1 MKITWLGHSAFHVEI
16 DGKGIVIDPWVTNPL
31 SPLKSVDEYLE
42 KFKTDIVVITHFHAD
57 HVGDAEKIL
66 EKTNAKVVA
75 IYEIAEEFAKKGF
88 EVIGANIGGPFEVD
102 GIGFALTPATHSS
115 PIGAPTGVILF
126 KSRLPVLYHAGDTG
140 LFAEM
145 ELIGKLYA
153 PKVALLPIGG
163 HFTMDEIQAS
173 VAAEMLRSE
182 IVIPMHYDTFPQIK
196 ADPEKFARLVA
207 ERAPS
212 IQVNILKPGE
222 SLEVEL

>member
-31 SPLKSVDEYLE
+31 SPLKTLDEYFE
-42 KFKTDIVVITHFHAD
+42 KFKTDIVVITHFHED

-66 EKTNAKVVA
+66 EKTRAKVVA
-75 IYEIAEEFAKKGF
+75 IYEIAEEFRKKGF
-88 EVIGANIGGPFEVD
+88 EAIGANIGGPFDVD
-102 GIGFALTPATHSS
+102 GISFALTPALHSS
-115 PIGAPTGVILF
+115 PIGSPTGVIIF
-126 KSRLPVLYHAGDTG
+126 KDKLPVLYHAGDTG

-145 ELIGKLYA
+145 ELIGKLYV
-153 PKVALLPIGG
+153 PKVSLLPIGG

-182 IVIPMHYDTFPQIK
+182 IVIPMHYNTFPQIK
-196 ADPEKFARLVA
+196 ADPEKFARLVS

-212 IQVNILKPGE
+212 IQVNILEVGE
-222 SLEVEL
+222 ILEVEL